1 MAANPILEAFGNS
14 RTVLNYNSSR
24 FGKYTDIY
32 FNRRGTIEG
41 CKVDQYMLEKSR
53 LVWQPE
59 NERNFHIFY
68 AVLAGMGPEEK
79 TKLGLTKPSD
89 YYYLTQDNL
98 NKAGSNKCFSRGL
111 GSYLQCEGR
120 NDKTEY
126 EHIIK
131 SMSCLSFSEVEL
143 REINKLL
150 AVILHVGNF
159 EFEEAL
165 IDNLDSCHLIYNTGV
180 KQVCALLDV
189 VDDAMIKAV
198 TYRTLVMRGE
208 TVTSPMNIDQ
218 AMDVKD
224 ALVKGIY
231 GRLFTWIVDK
241 VNSCMMKAAK
251 ERVKDLRSIGLLDI
265 FGFENYEKNSFE
277 QLCYNFANENLQ
289 QFFIRHLFILEQEEY
304 AKEKISWEH
313 IDFRDNQDVLDLIAA
328 RPQNILL
335 LVDEESMFP
344 RGTDRSM
351 LNKLSRAH
359 TRNDSF
365 LASKHQTDDTFG
377 IKHFAGTVRYSSK
390 GFLERNRDTF
400 HGDLMALVQSSK
412 NKFLKLL
419 FYKDLKAGIDSR
431 KRQGTLCEQFKK
443 SLDSLMRNLS
453 KCQPFFIRCL
463 KPNQEQ
469 SKDAFDRSLMVKQL
483 RYNGMLETIHIRRKG
498 FPIRY
503 SFQDFL
509 ERYKVCFPGFKM
521 PHDGDLARGAK
532 RIARHVLGSESGYQ
546 LGATKLFIRD
556 EHDFKLEVAREQS
569 IEKFVV
575 VIQRA
580 VRGWYA
586 RRTFQR
592 LKKSVCTIQSMWRS
606 YLARRDYK
614 VVSTTKFYLW

>member
-14 RTVLNYNSSR
+14 KTILNDNSSR
-24 FGKYTDIY
+24 FGKYTDIF

-41 CKVDQYMLEKSR
+41 CKVEQFLLEKSR

-59 NERNFHIFY
+59 EERNFHIFY
-68 AVLAGMGPEEK
+68 VILAGMPPEEK
-79 TKLGLTKPSD
+79 AKLGLTKPSD

-98 NKAGSNKCFSRGL
+98 NKAASNKCFSRGL
-111 GSYLQCEGR
+111 GSCLQCNDR
-120 NDKTEY
+120 NDKNEY
-126 EHIIK
+126 TSIIK
-131 SMSCLSFSEVEL
+131 AMNILNFSEVEL

-150 AVILHVGNF
+150 ACILHIGNF

-189 VDDAMIKAV
+189 NDDALIKAV

-241 VNSCMMKAAK
+241 INSALMKSAK
-251 ERVKDLRSIGLLDI
+251 ENVKNLRSIGLLDI
-265 FGFENYEKNSFE
+265 FGFENFEKNNFE

-289 QFFIRHLFILEQEEY
+289 QFFIRCLFILEQEEY
-304 AKEKISWEH
+304 DKERIQWEH
-313 IDFRDNQDVLDLIAA
+313 IDYNDNQDVLDLIAA
-328 RPQNILL
+328 RPSNILVL
-335 LVDEESMFP
+335 IDEESMFP

-351 LNKLSRAH
+351 LNKLSRSHA
-359 TRNDSF
+359 RNDLF
-365 LASKHQTDDTFG
+365 IASKHQTDDSFA
-377 IKHFAGTVRYSSK
+377 IKHFAGTVRYTSK

-400 HGDLMALVQSSK
+400 HGDLMALIQGSK

-419 FYKDLKAGIDSR
+419 FYKDLKAGMDSR
-431 KRQGTLCEQFKK
+431 KRAGTLCEQFKK

-453 KCQPFFIRCL
+453 KCQPFFIRCI
-463 KPNQEQ
+463 KPNHEQ
-469 SKDAFDRSLMVKQL
+469 KKEMFNRNLVMKQL
-483 RYNGMLETIHIRRKG
+483 KYTSMCETITIRRKG
-498 FPIRY
+498 FPIKY

-521 PHDGDLARGAK
+521 PSDGDLARGAK
-532 RIARHVLGSESGYQ
+532 RVARHVLGSDDRGWQ
-546 LGATKLFIRD
+546 IGTTKLFIRD
-556 EHDFKLEVAREQS
+556 EHDYKLEVAREEA

-592 LKKSVCTIQSMWRS
+592 LKKSVVTIQSMWRA
-606 YLARRDYK
+606 YLAKRDYK
-614 VVSTTKFYLW
+614 VVSI